1 MLQTAYRRRNIV
13 LAKITG
19 RSVRF
24 RPPQRLI
31 GNRGQFAVALFLAG
45 LMKEIFA
52 EFGLDE
58 DSQSTCQGQESIDG
72 PNHAADGTW
81 ISSAFEG
88 LPARRSFFA
97 NSVDPNDPPGVAS
110 ASSRML
116 PLRSLS
122 STKNRPVG

>member
-45 LMKEIFA
+45 LMKEICA
-52 EFGLDE
+52 EVGLDE
-58 DSQSTCQGQESIDG
+58 DSQSACQGQESIDG
-72 PNHAADGTW
+72 AQ
-81 ISSAFEG
+81 S
-88 LPARRSFFA
+88 RRRRHLDLFR
-97 NSVDPNDPPGVAS
+97 V
-110 ASSRML
+110 
-116 PLRSLS
+116 
-122 STKNRPVG
+122 